1 MSKMT
6 IVTGALLAL
15 IGVVGYFASGM
26 ASVTALIP
34 VGFGVAL
41 ALLGVRARHPERR
54 KMAMH
59 LAVLVAIL
67 AMAGSAAGVPAVFSM
82 LAGGEVARPAAQ
94 IARSLMFVVCLV
106 FVVASIRSFIEARR
120 NRA

>member
-1 MSKMT
+1 MARMT
-6 IVTGALLAL
+6 IVTGGLLAL
-15 IGVVGYFASGM
+15 IGILGYFASGM
-26 ASVTALIP
+26 ASATALIP

-67 AMAGSAAGVPAVFSM
+67 AMAGSAPGIPAVFTM
-82 LAGGEVARPAAQ
+82 LAGGEVARPAAA
-94 IARSLMFVVCLV
+94 IARTAMFVVCLV

-120 NRA
+120 ARV